1 MKQLAHPDLW
11 VVGGGIVGA
20 AIADEATRA
29 GLRVGLVSTSAPGVA
44 GATAAGM
51 GHVVTLDEPAAERA
65 LCALSA
71 ALWDDWAHEPAA
83 EFSRC
88 GTLWIAESAG
98 DLLELAAK
106 RRRLAE
112 IGVATEEIAAADL
125 ARLEPLLRPGLAGAL
140 RAPRDAV
147 VYAPR
152 VTRALAERAQA
163 RGARLHIGTPV
174 SAVDGAS
181 VHLADGRVLQGGAVV
196 VAAGLASAAL
206 LPELRFTPRKGQLVI
221 TERCADRLRHQVVE
235 IGYGASAH
243 GAGASVAFN
252 VSPRPTG
259 QILIGSSR
267 QPGATDTA
275 IDAPLLARMLARA
288 LAFMPALAGL
298 TALRSW
304 AGIRPGTP
312 DGQPYIGAL
321 PGRPGLWVAAG
332 HEGLGI
338 TTALGTA
345 RLLVQ
350 MLCGSPTELDH
361 APYAPGRA

>member
-1 MKQLAHPDLW
+1 MISAHPDLW

-20 AIADEATRA
+20 AIACEATQA
-29 GLRVGLVSTSAPGVA
+29 GLRVGLVSASTPGVA

-51 GHVVTLDEPAAERA
+51 GHLVTLDEPVAERA
-65 LCALSA
+65 LCVHSL
-71 ALWDDWAHEPAA
+71 ALWEDWVHEPGA

-88 GTLWIAESAG
+88 GTLWLAETEA
-98 DLLELAAK
+98 ELTELSAK

-112 IGVATEEIAAADL
+112 VGVPTEELAGRDL
-125 ARLEPLLRPGLAGAL
+125 PALEPLLRTGLAGAL

-152 VTRALAERAQA
+152 VARTLVQRAQA
-163 RGARLHIGTPV
+163 RGALLHIGTPV
-174 SAVDGAS
+174 AEVGAGT
-181 VHLADGRVLQGGAVV
+181 VRLADGRVLQGGAVV
-196 VAAGLASAAL
+196 VAAGLASGAL
-206 LPELRFTPRKGQLVI
+206 LLGLRFTPRKGQLVI
-221 TERCADRLRHQVVE
+221 TDRYPGQLRHQVVE
-235 IGYGASAH
+235 VGYGASAH
-243 GAGASVAFN
+243 GSGASVAFN

-259 QILIGSSR
+259 QILVGSSR
-267 QPGATDTA
+267 QPGAADTA
-275 IDAPLLARMLARA
+275 IDAPLLGRMLTRA
-288 LAFMPALAGL
+288 FAFMPALAQL

-304 AGIRPGTP
+304 AGVRPGTP
-312 DGQPYIGAL
+312 DGQPYIGAM

-350 MLCGSPTELDH
+350 MLRGVTPDIDM